1 MVHNFQISDSAAA
14 RIIEIIQ
21 AKSWQ
26 GKRLRI
32 NVLGGGC
39 SGFQYQIDFDDK
51 QNADDILFNK
61 NSAEVIIDETS
72 LGLLEN
78 SELDFKDTI
87 WESGFQIKNP
97 NATAKCGCGNSFSI

>member
-1 MVHNFQISDSAAA
+1 MSYNFQISDSAAS
-14 RIIEIIQ
+14 RILEIIQ
-21 AKSWQ
+21 LKNWQ
-26 GKRLRI
+26 GTRLRI

-39 SGFQYQIDFDDK
+39 AGFQYQIDFDDK
-51 QNADDILFNK
+51 KNDDDIIFIK
-61 NSAEVIIDETS
+61 NSAEIIVDETS
-72 LGLLEN
+72 LGLIGN

>member
-1 MVHNFQISDSAAA
+1 MSHSFKISDSAAA
-14 RIIEIIQ
+14 RIVEIIN
-21 AKSWQ
+21 AKNWQ

-51 QNADDILFNK
+51 QNSDDILFHK
-61 NSAEVIIDETS
+61 NSAEVVIDETS